1 MIETVMKK
9 LAGMRPCDYID
20 KLTYDEKICLL
31 SCLIDGV
38 HDLKAFVS
46 IL

>member
-1 MIETVMKK
+1 MQLIIAK
-9 LAGMRPCDYID
+9 LAGLRPSEYTNAFTFIE
-20 KLTYDEKICLL
+20 KVTLLTALV
-31 SCLIDGV
+31 DGV